1 MNKLRLS
8 NFLRKIPNEIIHYLI
23 LIQAGIATA

>member
-1 MNKLRLS
+1 MNKLHIL
-8 NFLRKIPNEIIHYLI
+8 NFLRKIPNEFIHYAI